1 MELYAMINM
10 STQFLVIGVLGI
22 VFLACIYMLIRAI
35 LLLQA
40 EKESRREEQYENIFK
55 SEKASFLMLKKHF
68 EDIEDKLDVIE
79 ELSKLPADEIV
90 GTEKAIGKIIINRN
104 RENAEAIIN
113 SNEVILDSFGGLKE
127 SIQTN
132 NENLI
137 DSYKSISEE
146 QMQQMLIKQQEFFM
160 GVKDMEIRLNN
171 AIMQSQKIVA
181 QAAPLYESPTVE
193 QEAPILS
200 DTKMDKEEASFK
212 ERTAEQAVQEN
223 IPDVTV
229 GGEEEAAAEP
239 ESEATPV
246 FREEETS
253 AQEADVSD
261 PNKKLES
268 DEIESLFASIS
279 QEATESAPEEAPA
292 EEQPA
297 PQVDLSDP
305 NKRMSADEIAA
316 LFSSMGA

>member
-1 MELYAMINM
+1 
-10 STQFLVIGVLGI
+10 
-22 VFLACIYMLIRAI
+22 
-35 LLLQA
+35 
-40 EKESRREEQYENIFK
+40 
-55 SEKASFLMLKKHF
+55 MLKKHF

-79 ELSKLPADEIV
+79 ELSKLPADEII

-171 AIMQSQKIVA
+171 AIMQSQKIAA
-181 QAAPLYESPTVE
+181 QAAPVYESPIKE
-193 QEAPILS
+193 QEAPIPS
-200 DTKMDKEEASFK
+200 DAKTDVGESSVEGM
-212 ERTAEQAVQEN
+212 AEQTVQEN
-223 IPDVTV
+223 IPDDTV
-229 GGEEEAAAEP
+229 SGVEEAMVEP
-239 ESEATPV
+239 ESKDVPV
-246 FREEETS
+246 SVEEETP
-253 AQEADVSD
+253 AQEADLSN
-261 PNKKLES
+261 PNKKLDT
-268 DEIESLFASIS
+268 DEIDSLFASIS
-279 QEATESAPEEAPA
+279 QEATESAPEEEPS

-297 PQVDLSDP
+297 PQIDLSDP